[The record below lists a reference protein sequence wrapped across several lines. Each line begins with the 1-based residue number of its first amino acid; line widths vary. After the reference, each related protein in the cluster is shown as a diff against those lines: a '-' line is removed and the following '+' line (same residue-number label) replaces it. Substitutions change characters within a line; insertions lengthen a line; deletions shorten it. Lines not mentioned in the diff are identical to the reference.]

1 MSLSNIS
8 LPAIFK
14 RIFRMLL
21 YVVSL
26 LLIAWIIAV
35 QAGCFTMRT
44 PDNEWPE
51 AMQKKGQPLPP
62 VFLDVPDKTGR
73 MIHAVS
79 VSRADSLPLVVLV
92 HGSPGSADAFLSF
105 LADTILSQ
113 KARLVT
119 IDRPGFGYTQH
130 FGKPEPS
137 LEVQAA
143 CVQAVVNQLAPG
155 QKVWLVGH
163 SLGASVIARFAMD
176 YPEQTAGLVLVS
188 ASIDPELEEHPW
200 WQTAINPPP
209 LKWLIPKS
217 FWTSNA
223 EIIPLESELKKMMP
237 LWGHITCQVRVVHAQ
252 NDRLVPVANT
262 DFARRVLTNCPDL
275 GVTVLPDGDH
285 FIIWNRYEKV
295 RQEIFDVI
303 SSNESN

>member
-1 MSLSNIS
+1 
-8 LPAIFK
+8 
-14 RIFRMLL
+14 MLL

-26 LLIAWIIAV
+26 FLIAWIIAV

-44 PDNEWPE
+44 PDNKWPE
-51 AMQKKGQPLPP
+51 EMQKKGQSFSP

-73 MIHAVS
+73 VIHAIS
-79 VSRADSLPLVVLV
+79 ISRADSLPWVVFV

-105 LADTILSQ
+105 LADTILDQ

-137 LEVQAA
+137 LEMQAA
-143 CVQAVVNQLAPG
+143 CVQAVVSQLAPG

-163 SLGASVIARFAMD
+163 SLGAPVIARFAMD

-188 ASIDPELEEHPW
+188 ASIDPALEEHPW
-200 WQTAINPPP
+200 WQSAINPPP

-223 EIIPLESELKKMMP
+223 EIKPLEGELKKMTP
-237 LWGHITCQVRVVHAQ
+237 LWSNITCPVRVVHAR
-252 NDRLVPVANT
+252 NDRLVPVANV
-262 DFARRVLTNCPDL
+262 DFARLVLTNCPDL
-275 GVTVLPDGDH
+275 KVTIFPDGDH

-295 RQEIFDVI
+295 RQVIFDVI
-303 SSNESN
+303 CGNGGE